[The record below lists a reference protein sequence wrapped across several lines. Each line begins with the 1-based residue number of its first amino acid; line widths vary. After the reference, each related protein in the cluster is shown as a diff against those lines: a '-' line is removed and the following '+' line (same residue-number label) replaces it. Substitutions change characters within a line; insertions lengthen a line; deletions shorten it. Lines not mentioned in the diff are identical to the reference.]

1 MTTAYTRGRRALSS
15 AEKPENYDEGKGQ
28 RLRREMEIYRV
39 TPDQAREKAKEG
51 FYMPDEPSNK
61 AIKYLNRGHTVAVT

>member
-1 MTTAYTRGRRALSS
+1 MTTAYNRGRRAMPS

-28 RLRREMEIYRV
+28 RTRREVEIYRM

-51 FYMPDEPSNK
+51 FYMPDKPSNK
-61 AIKYLNRGHTVAVT
+61 AIKYLNRGHSVTVT